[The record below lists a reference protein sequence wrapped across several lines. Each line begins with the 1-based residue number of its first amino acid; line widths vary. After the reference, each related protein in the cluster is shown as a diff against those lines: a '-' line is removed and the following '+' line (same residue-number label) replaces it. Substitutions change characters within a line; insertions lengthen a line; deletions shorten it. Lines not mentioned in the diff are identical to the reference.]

1 MIKMIVLDDQ
11 VPGVDHHVFL
21 VHLPPPVVF
30 GLRHF
35 VFQAVFSGLQSSFC
49 PMEASQRLT
58 SLLEPFLGVQVLIK
72 QAAPHLVLCGPL
84 S

>member
-35 VFQAVFSGLQSSFC
+35 DFRLFSVASDPHFVLRGLSKAHESARALPWCSS
-49 PMEASQRLT
+49 AD
-58 SLLEPFLGVQVLIK
+58 
-72 QAAPHLVLCGPL
+72 
-84 S
+84 